1 MSGLEAHGRAVLD
14 LVARTRPEGGRRV
27 VGIAGPPGS
36 GKSTL
41 AAHVVARLNA
51 GAGAEADAE
60 AGAGAAPRAALL
72 PMDGFHLDNAEL
84 DARGLRA
91 VKGAPETFD
100 VAAFTAL
107 LRRLRAAEDDIRY
120 PLFDRAADRTLPDAG
135 RLAAE
140 TPIVVVEG
148 NYLLL
153 QDGAW
158 AGLRPLFDATVLIAP
173 PMEVLEARLIAR
185 WTGFGLP
192 REEAVARARG
202 NDLVNARRVL
212 DGSAPADL
220 VLPGGETSAPS
231 GPAADAPRATDG

>member
-1 MSGLEAHGRAVLD
+1 MSELHIRAVLD
-14 LVARTRPEGGRRV
+14 AIERAPGRGQRLL

-41 AAHVVARLNA
+41 AAAVVERLNA
-51 GAGAEADAE
+51 GPPP
-60 AGAGAAPRAALL
+60 AATAALV

-100 VAAFTAL
+100 AVGFVAL
-107 LRRLRAAEDDIRY
+107 VRHLREPGRDLRY

-135 RLAAE
+135 RLHAGTE
-140 TPIVVVEG
+140 VVVVEG

-153 QDGAW
+153 ADGDW
-158 AGLRPLFDATVLIAP
+158 ADLAPLFDVTVMIAP
-173 PMEVLEARLIAR
+173 PMDVLEARLVAR
-185 WTGFGLP
+185 WLGHGLP
-192 REEAVARARG
+192 PDEARRRARG

-212 DGSAPADL
+212 DGSRNADL
-220 VLPGGETSAPS
+220 VLSDGAVVGR
-231 GPAADAPRATDG
+231 GDDRAGA